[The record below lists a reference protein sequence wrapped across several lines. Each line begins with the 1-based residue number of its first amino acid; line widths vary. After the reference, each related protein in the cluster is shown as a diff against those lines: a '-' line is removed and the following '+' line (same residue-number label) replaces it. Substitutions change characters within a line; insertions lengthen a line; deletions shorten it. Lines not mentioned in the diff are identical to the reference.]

1 MNIEFTLANHGFEL
15 KRQAC
20 PPSVLQSLQAQ
31 FPLDCAVDWELAEN
45 SPLVRTMLRQGF
57 LRDLAV
63 QVLGED
69 CFATHAILYNK
80 TAANNIAQPWH
91 QDTTIKLGGGAFV
104 EAPDPE
110 VFSRLLSIRLSL
122 DDCSFFDGAL
132 KLCPSSFKHGPL
144 SDLEVRRH
152 SLRPFSSPEMQ
163 AGDVLLMH
171 PLAIHASGAS
181 ESLKPRRVIHAVYA
195 SGAAGAS
202 LEWAARY

>member
-1 MNIEFTLANHGFEL
+1 VNIQFTLANHGYEVR
-15 KRQAC
+15 RQAC
-20 PPSVLQSLQAQ
+20 PADTLAALQAA
-31 FPLDCAVDWELAEN
+31 FPLDCAVDWELAEH
-45 SPLVRTMLRQGF
+45 SPLVQELLRQGF

-63 QVLGED
+63 SVLGPE

-80 TAANNIAQPWH
+80 TAGNNTAQAWH
-91 QDTTIKLGGGAFV
+91 QDTTIKVAGSGFV
-104 EAPDPE
+104 EAPE
-110 VFSRLLSIRLSL
+110 EGVFARLLSIRLSL

-132 KLCPSSFKHGPL
+132 KLCPSSYKHGRL
-144 SDLEVRRH
+144 TELEVRRH

-171 PLAIHASGAS
+171 PLTIHASGAS

-202 LEWAARY
+202 VEWAARY